1 MVLQDIPVLI
11 EKLNLVTITLHHVTI
26 VVLGIIIIHMIHM
39 SVELRKIRKHVGII
53 KDIVLRPGD
62 TQADLIMAIST

>member
-11 EKLNLVTITLHHVTI
+11 EKLNLETITLHHVTI

-53 KDIVLRPGD
+53 KDIVLRVGD
-62 TQADLIMAIST
+62 TQADLTMAIST

>member
-53 KDIVLRPGD
+53 KDIVLRVGD
-62 TQADLIMAIST
+62 TQADLTMAIST